1 MGEWK
6 CLQVMELHCK
16 LWVLDCSTALPSAF
30 STFLNFV
37 LCPGDKPVQIIS
49 IISRNLI
56 SSGFQVGSAKRELV
70 RRSEREWKGREG
82 IYLVWSE
89 HTLVWSVPQLIKD
102 LFSFQISLLNPLRF
116 PIYQSSLPH
125 FISWSLKVIT
135 LWSD

>member
-16 LWVLDCSTALPSAF
+16 LWVLDCSTALPNAF

-56 SSGFQVGSAKRELV
+56 SSGFQVGSAKREPSQEI
-70 RRSEREWKGREG
+70 RKGMEG
-82 IYLVWSE
+82 KRGYLSGVVWF
-89 HTLVWSVPQLIKD
+89 VWSVPQLIKD

-125 FISWSLKVIT
+125 FISWSLTVIK